1 MFKKM
6 KYTTKL
12 FILVFLMTAVS
23 LIINS
28 WSSMHMAEDGLLT
41 LGKKSIVSTHNAVYT
56 SIEQVLDTFPKKLQE
71 DISVIKLMIETEG
84 RIAVD
89 ESVTRKKS
97 IVDGET
103 GVSVTAEIPEI
114 YFDRVAVSEK
124 GTLGK
129 IADKAAGITGADIT
143 IFQLVDK
150 DKLVRVATTIKTNGK
165 RALGTYISSANEIFQ
180 AILRGETVIKEVHV
194 LGEIFLG
201 CYAPLKNDS
210 GKIIGALFSGE
221 PVITSQVRKI
231 LRECKLGTGYFFAY
245 EPNGLLLEHPLSIGQ
260 NVNELFPQF
269 KGVEEGYIY
278 YKTAKGDEKITY
290 VKRLKRADIIL
301 AVGVP
306 VEEIMDGLDTR
317 MLRNSLFIGIG
328 LLVIAILVALF
339 IVHTINTPLKHLA
352 EKTSL
357 VGKGDYTI
365 LFHSDIEDAIG
376 LLTRSLNQL
385 VEGGRRTLKE
395 MHDSARS
402 LAGASTELTSISDNM
417 VTNAD
422 ESTAF
427 SEEAAEK
434 AAVVSDNMNSVSSAM
449 EQSAINLDTIAS
461 ASEEMGN
468 TIKEIAGNST
478 RARETTRE
486 AVESAKRSYDGVLK
500 LGESAESIGSI
511 TETITDISE
520 QTNLL
525 ALNATIEAARAG
537 EAGKGFAVVANE
549 IKDLAKDTAEATG
562 RIRIAIEDIQNQ
574 TNTTVKEISG
584 ITNVIEDVN
593 DIVTTIVTAVEEQSI
608 TTSEIVGNVAQASQ
622 GIGEINE
629 NVANSNQMTTEVT
642 AGIEEVKE
650 KSASVKANSEDVRTA
665 AANLSQLSETL
676 GEMVGRFTI

>member
-1 MFKKM
+1 MFRKM
-6 KYTTKL
+6 KYTAKL
-12 FILVFLMTAVS
+12 FILVFLMTAIS

-28 WSSMHMAEDGLLT
+28 WSSMYMAKDGLLA

-56 SIEQVLDTFPKKLQE
+56 SVEQVLDTFPKKLKE
-71 DISVIKLMIETEG
+71 DISLLELMIENEG
-84 RIAVD
+84 RLSID
-89 ESVTRKKS
+89 ESITRKKS
-97 IVDGET
+97 ILDEGT
-103 GVSVTAEIPEI
+103 GISVTVEIPEI
-114 YFDRVAVSEK
+114 YFDGMAVSKK

-129 IADKAAGITGADIT
+129 VAENTARITGTDLT

-150 DKLVRVATTIKTNGK
+150 DKLVRIATTINKNGK
-165 RALGTYISSANEIFQ
+165 RALGSYIPASSEIFQ
-180 AILRGETVIKEVHV
+180 AILRGETVIKEVRV
-194 LGEIFLG
+194 LGEMFLG

-221 PVITSQVRKI
+221 PIITSQIRKI

-245 EPNGLLLEHPLSIGQ
+245 EPNGLLLEHPLSLGQ
-260 NVNELFPQF
+260 NLKELFPQF
-269 KGVEEGYIY
+269 KGVEEGYVY
-278 YKTAKGDEKITY
+278 YKTSKGAEKITY
-290 VKRLKRADIIL
+290 VKRLKKANIFL
-301 AVGVP
+301 AVGMP

-339 IVHTINTPLKHLA
+339 IVRTINTPLRQLA

-365 LFHSDIEDAIG
+365 KFHSDVEDAIG

-385 VEGGRRTLKE
+385 VDGGRCTLKE
-395 MHDSARS
+395 IHNSARA
-402 LAGASTELTSISDNM
+402 LAGASTELTSISGNM

-434 AAVVSDNMNSVSSAM
+434 SAVVSDNMNSVSSAM

-468 TIKEIAGNST
+468 TIKEIASNSS
-478 RARETTRE
+478 RARKITGE
-486 AVESAKRSYDGVLK
+486 AVESAKKSYNGVHK
-500 LGESAESIGSI
+500 LGESAKSIGSI

-520 QTNLL
+520 QINLL

-549 IKDLAKDTAEATG
+549 IKDLAKGTAEATDK
-562 RIRIAIEDIQNQ
+562 IRMAIEDIQNQ
-574 TNTTVKEISG
+574 TNTTVEEISG

-593 DIVTTIVTAVEEQSI
+593 EFVTTIVTSVEEQSI
-608 TTSEIVGNVAQASQ
+608 TTNEIVGNVSQASQ

-629 NVANSNQMTTEVT
+629 NVANSNQMTAEVT
-642 AGIEEVKE
+642 ARVEEVKE

-676 GEMVGRFTI
+676 SEMVGRFTI